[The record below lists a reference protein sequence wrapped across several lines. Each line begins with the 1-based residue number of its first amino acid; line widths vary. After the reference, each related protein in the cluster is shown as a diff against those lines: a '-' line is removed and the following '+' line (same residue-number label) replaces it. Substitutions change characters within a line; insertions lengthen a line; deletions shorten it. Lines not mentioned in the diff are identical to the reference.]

1 MTRPNDAWYGA
12 GCSIAGGGSAGVA
25 VDHERK
31 IERLVSAPVAASN
44 DREPELV
51 ASEDGT
57 PIAVW
62 RSGEGKPLV
71 LVHGTAADH
80 TRWAPVLPALEARFC
95 VLNVDRRGR
104 GRSGDAATYALER
117 EFEDIAAVVEWA
129 GDERAPTR
137 ALVRRRLL
145 ARSRPSD
152 RSDREARALRT
163 AARLRGIAPGGRPA
177 AGRVARGGREDE
189 LVVCFMREVVGLPP
203 DRRRVPSVTPDMGG
217 AGRGGR
223 HDPAGGTREPRVPV
237 RAGSLPTEL
246 RVPTLFLE
254 GGDSADPFKE
264 AAAAVGKALPD
275 CQVVT
280 LPGQRH
286 AAMDTAPELFT
297 AEVLAFLDST

>member
-1 MTRPNDAWYGA
+1 MTSG
-12 GCSIAGGGSAGVA
+12 
-25 VDHERK
+25 
-31 IERLVSAPVAASN
+31 
-44 DREPELV
+44 
-51 ASEDGT
+51 DGT

-129 GDERAPTR
+129 GESAHLLGHSYGGVCSLEA
-137 ALVRRRLL
+137 ALLT
-145 ARSRPSD
+145 D
-152 RSDREARALRT
+152 RIEKLVLYEPPLGYVASPPEVVQQLDALH
-163 AARLRGIAPGGRPA
+163 A
-177 AGRVARGGREDE
+177 AGDEDE
-189 LVVCFMREVVGLPP
+189 LIVCFMREVVGLPAADVEFLRSRP
-203 DRRRVPSVTPDMGG
+203 TWEARVAAAGTIPREERANREYRFD
-217 AGRGGR
+217 AGRFQ
-223 HDPAGGTREPRVPV
+223 D
-237 RAGSLPTEL
+237 L

-264 AAAAVGKALPD
+264 AAAAVGRALPD
-275 CQVVT
+275 CRVVT